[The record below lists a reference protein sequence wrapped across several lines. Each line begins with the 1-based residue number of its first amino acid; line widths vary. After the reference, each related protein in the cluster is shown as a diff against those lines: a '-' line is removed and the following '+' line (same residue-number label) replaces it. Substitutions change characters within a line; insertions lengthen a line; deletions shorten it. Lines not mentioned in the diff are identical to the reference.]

1 MKNEREP
8 ILLFMPWCR
17 IDRTYAVG
25 DVNIIPFRRDGPLEG
40 VDAEVTRRVTE
51 VLGCYKDLAGRPVRE
66 AALIQFADR
75 PLPAELNTKQLQ
87 SAVQLARECVALAC
101 FCALATR
108 ADFVGG
114 SYCNADCF
122 AMYGQGIR
130 EPGFPKIFSRRR
142 ADQAV
147 QFRRLDKTVI
157 SVPAHVAAIERVVLD
172 EELLKG
178 LVAFRTKALNGKEKR
193 SSDEWWRWLNAISC
207 FNQANT
213 DSLTVSEQMEWVL
226 LCAAFEQLLKAYSN
240 AKAVAESFTR
250 AFAVSTPLK
259 TSDAKRPAAHSDYKW
274 EVDKPLRY
282 NWMKE
287 FYRIRGSFA
296 HGELRT
302 VQDHAWELLEHIVLA
317 SMAFPLLVRCL
328 LARSGEYKLTDED
341 RAWVNAFESIA
352 DEQFLEPPADQK
364 SSSDTRARRLVRRE
378 LFLLEFR
385 KARSELNEEWLK
397 SGDPD
402 DKTSSD

>member
-40 VDAEVTRRVTE
+40 VDAETTRRVTE

-75 PLPAELNTKQLQ
+75 PLLAEAGNEELQ
-87 SAVQLARECVALAC
+87 RAWVCVALAC

-108 ADFVGG
+108 GDFVGG

-130 EPGFPKIFSRRR
+130 EPGFTPILSRRR
-142 ADQAV
+142 AGQV
-147 QFRRLDKTVI
+147 MQIRPLDETVI

-193 SSDEWWRWLNAISC
+193 SGDEWWRWQNAISC

-226 LCAAFEQLLKAYSN
+226 LCAAFERLLNPDCN

-259 TSDAKRPAAHSDYKW
+259 TSDAKRPAAHSGYKW

-296 HGELRT
+296 HGELRM
-302 VQDHAWELLEHIVLA
+302 VQDHAWEPLEHIVLA
-317 SMAFPLLVRCL
+317 SMAFPLLVRFL

-364 SSSDTRARRLVRRE
+364 SSSDTWARRLVRRE

-385 KARSELNEEWLK
+385 KARSGLNEEGLK